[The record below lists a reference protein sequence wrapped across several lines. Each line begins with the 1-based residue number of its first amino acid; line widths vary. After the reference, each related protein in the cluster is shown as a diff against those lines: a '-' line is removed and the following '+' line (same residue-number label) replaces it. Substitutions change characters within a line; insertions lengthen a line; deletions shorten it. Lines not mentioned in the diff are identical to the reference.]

1 MQEPS
6 RMCVWDPG
14 LGSGNPGSRRLNK
27 GFEEGFALAEYL
39 ISKLIVSTDK
49 LSRDQEPVMKMK
61 EIV

>member
-1 MQEPS
+1 
-6 RMCVWDPG
+6 MCVWDPG